1 MDKLKVMTVAGT
13 RPELIRLSEI
23 IKKAD
28 LYFEHTFVHTGQNY
42 DARLNDIFYED
53 LGIRRPDYYLDVAGA
68 NLGETM
74 GNIIARSYTLMQEV
88 RPDALLILGDTN
100 SALSAVSAKR
110 LKIPTFHMEA
120 GNRCFDENLP
130 EETNRRIVDHI
141 SDVNLPYTEHARR
154 YLIAE
159 GVRKE
164 HIYVTGSPMKEVIL
178 AHQEEIAG
186 SKVLMQLGLK
196 EKGYIV
202 LSAHRE
208 ENIDNEA
215 HFESLMNAV
224 NTMAETYQM
233 PVVYSLHP
241 RSAKFVKERSFQF
254 HPLVTAMPPFNFT
267 DYSALMRHAYCVVS
281 DSGTMPEET
290 AVSRFPAVCIRTSTE
305 RPEALD
311 KGCFVIGGITGES
324 LLQSVDMA
332 VKMAEQGDFGETV
345 SDYDAEHVSSAVIRI
360 IQSYTRIIDDKVWRK
375 QG

>member
-74 GNIIARSYTLMQEV
+74 GNIIARYYTLMQEV

-110 LKIPTFHMEA
+110 LKIPIFHMEA

>member
-1 MDKLKVMTVAGT
+1 MRKLKVMTIAGT

-28 LYFEHTFVHTGQNY
+28 VYFEHIFVHTGQNY

-53 LGIRRPDYYLDVAGA
+53 LGIRRPDYYLGVAGS

-74 GNIIARSYTLMQEV
+74 GNIIAKSYTLMHEAK
-88 RPDALLILGDTN
+88 PDALLILGDTN
-100 SALSAVSAKR
+100 SALTAISAKR
-110 LKIPTFHMEA
+110 LKVPIFHMEA

-178 AHQEEIAG
+178 THQEKIDK
-186 SKVLMQLGLK
+186 SCVLKQLGLK
-196 EKGYIV
+196 AKGYIV

-208 ENIDNEA
+208 ENIDHEG
-215 HFESLMNAV
+215 HFESLMGAV
-224 NTMAETYQM
+224 NVMADRYQM
-233 PVVYSLHP
+233 PVIYSLHP
-241 RSAKFVKERSFQF
+241 RSAKFVKDRQFQF
-254 HPLVTAMPPFNFT
+254 HPLVKAMPPFNFT
-267 DYSALMRHAYCVVS
+267 DYSALMRHAFCVVS
-281 DSGTMPEET
+281 DSGTMPEEA

-305 RPEALD
+305 RPESLD
-311 KGCFVIGGITGES
+311 KGCFVIGGITEDS

-332 VKMAEQGDFGETV
+332 VGMANQGELGEKVPDYEGEQ
-345 SDYDAEHVSSAVIRI
+345 VSSTVIKI

>member
-1 MDKLKVMTVAGT
+1 MLF
-13 RPELIRLSEI
+13 R
-23 IKKAD
+23 
-28 LYFEHTFVHTGQNY
+28 
-42 DARLNDIFYED
+42 
-53 LGIRRPDYYLDVAGA
+53 
-68 NLGETM
+68 
-74 GNIIARSYTLMQEV
+74 
-88 RPDALLILGDTN
+88 
-100 SALSAVSAKR
+100 
-110 LKIPTFHMEA
+110 
-120 GNRCFDENLP
+120 
-130 EETNRRIVDHI
+130 
-141 SDVNLPYTEHARR
+141 
-154 YLIAE
+154 
-159 GVRKE
+159 
-164 HIYVTGSPMKEVIL
+164 
-178 AHQEEIAG
+178 
-186 SKVLMQLGLK
+186 
-196 EKGYIV
+196 
-202 LSAHRE
+202 
-208 ENIDNEA
+208 
-215 HFESLMNAV
+215 SLMNAV

-267 DYSALMRHAYCVVS
+267 DYSALMRQAYCVVS

>member
-1 MDKLKVMTVAGT
+1 MRKLKVMTIAGT

-28 LYFEHTFVHTGQNY
+28 IYFDHIFVHTGQNY

-53 LGIRRPDYYLDVAGA
+53 LGIRKPDYYLGVVGD

-74 GNIIARSYTLMQEV
+74 GNIIAKSYSLMQEV

-100 SALSAVSAKR
+100 SALSAIAAKR
-110 LKIPTFHMEA
+110 LKVPIFHMEA

-164 HIYVTGSPMKEVIL
+164 HIYVTGSPMKEVIA
-178 AHQEEIAG
+178 AHQDEIDH
-186 SKVLMQLGLK
+186 SRVLSELGL
-196 EKGYIV
+196 EAGGYIV

-208 ENIDNEA
+208 ENIDQED

-224 NTMAETYQM
+224 NMMAETYQM
-233 PVVYSLHP
+233 PVIYSLHP
-241 RSAKFVKERSFQF
+241 RSAKFVEERNFRF
-254 HPLVTAMPPFNFT
+254 HPLVRKMPPFNFT
-267 DYSALMRHAYCVVS
+267 DYSHLMKHAFCVVS

-290 AVSRFPAVCIRTSTE
+290 AVSHFPAVCIRTSTE

-311 KGCFVIGGITGES
+311 KGTFVIGGITEES

-332 VKMAEQGDFGETV
+332 VKMAELGDFGEPV
-345 SDYDAEHVSSAVIRI
+345 PDYEVENVSSTVIRI

-375 QG
+375 QR